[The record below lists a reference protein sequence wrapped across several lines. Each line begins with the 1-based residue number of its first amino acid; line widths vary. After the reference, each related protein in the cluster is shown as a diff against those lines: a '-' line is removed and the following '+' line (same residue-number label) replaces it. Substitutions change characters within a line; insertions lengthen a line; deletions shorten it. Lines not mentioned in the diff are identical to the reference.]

1 MEKVVRK
8 IYEIIIN
15 NEEASFLSVQS
26 LQAPPSAKFTS
37 KEFAFYV
44 DCHFTYPVE
53 SFLVA

>member
-8 IYEIIIN
+8 VYEIIIN

-26 LQAPPSAKFTS
+26 VQASPSAKFTS